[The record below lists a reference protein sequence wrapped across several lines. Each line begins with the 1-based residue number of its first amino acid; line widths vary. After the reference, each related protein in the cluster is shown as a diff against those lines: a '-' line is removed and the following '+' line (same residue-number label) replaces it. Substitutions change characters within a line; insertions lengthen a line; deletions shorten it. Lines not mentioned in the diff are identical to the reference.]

1 MILPALK
8 LRFKSNLFL
17 FVLLSVGIFVSSAF
31 LAYFLLKNYPIIS
44 ENAVTYTST
53 SAPITPFSESAN
65 SYNILLLGYGG
76 AGHPGGTL
84 SDVMMV
90 VNINPESKK
99 ITFVSIPRDLWVEM
113 PVSTEKSVKHKIN
126 FAYAIGVDNKSY
138 PDKESKYTGVNG
150 GGEMAKYAAEKVTG
164 LPIHKY
170 AAVDFRGFEK
180 VIDILG
186 GVDVGV
192 PETFDDYFYPVQGLE
207 DLSCDKTAE
216 EIASL
221 SVKYSGFELEKQFP
235 CRYERLHFDKGMTH
249 MDGVTALKYVR
260 SRHSDQHG
268 GDFARSE
275 RQQSLLLGLRK
286 KLATSGF
293 ISKSDEVFDNLAT
306 YIQTDIDKDV
316 VKFFLSLPGKPAEY
330 EVKSV
335 NLSTDN
341 VLINAKSSGGEY
353 ILIPK
358 SGEGGWG
365 PTHQFIENEL
375 SPTSL

>member
-1 MILPALK
+1 
-8 LRFKSNLFL
+8 
-17 FVLLSVGIFVSSAF
+17 
-31 LAYFLLKNYPIIS
+31 
-44 ENAVTYTST
+44 
-53 SAPITPFSESAN
+53 
-65 SYNILLLGYGG
+65 
-76 AGHPGGTL
+76 
-84 SDVMMV
+84 
-90 VNINPESKK
+90 
-99 ITFVSIPRDLWVEM
+99 
-113 PVSTEKSVKHKIN
+113 
-126 FAYAIGVDNKSY
+126 
-138 PDKESKYTGVNG
+138 
-150 GGEMAKYAAEKVTG
+150 
-164 LPIHKY
+164 
-170 AAVDFRGFEK
+170 
-180 VIDILG
+180 
-186 GVDVGV
+186 
-192 PETFDDYFYPVQGLE
+192 
-207 DLSCDKTAE
+207 
-216 EIASL
+216 
-221 SVKYSGFELEKQFP
+221 
-235 CRYERLHFDKGMTH
+235 